1 MTKRLIT
8 EKQEQALR
16 WCHQDFEGLSQIEAA
31 AKMNISPRALGKLL
45 DHVKEVLPNYFP
57 ILTKH
62 EAKIYHYYMVEGWE
76 VTEISGYT
84 ELSQNAIYL
93 TLQRARDKGMY
104 FAEAKGRVLS
114 YDSSMDAHIKQKF

>member
-16 WCHQDFEGLSQIEAA
+16 LCHQDFGGLTQKEAA

-45 DHVKEVLPNYFP
+45 SRVKEILPDYFP

-76 VTEISGYT
+76 VDEISEYT
-84 ELSQNAIYL
+84 KLSQNAIYL
-93 TLQRARDKGMY
+93 TLQRAKNKGM
-104 FAEAKGRVLS
+104 FFTEARGRVLS
-114 YDSSMDAHIKQKF
+114 YTPDMDINVIHKF